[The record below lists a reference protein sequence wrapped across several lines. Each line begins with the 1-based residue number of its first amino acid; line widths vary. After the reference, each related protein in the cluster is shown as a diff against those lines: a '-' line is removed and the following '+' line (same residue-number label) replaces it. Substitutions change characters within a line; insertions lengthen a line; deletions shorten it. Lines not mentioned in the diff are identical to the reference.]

1 MPPAPDTP
9 RPTCIP
15 FRPRQRRAD
24 APPILR
30 RHYRAA
36 RFLAIR
42 SRQAG
47 LTSHPACA
55 RYRLD
60 RKIVIG
66 HRALMR
72 RLDCFQKQL
81 ITFHAH
87 ILPLLE
93 HPTLLA
99 PDTLATIIQDAAR
112 ASSLFRTICVALA
125 APSIHRNPI
134 LPLDIFSALPEAS
147 VASPRPLVDP
157 DGIFMDDRIS

>member
-1 MPPAPDTP
+1 MFVHTLDRT
-9 RPTCIP
+9 
-15 FRPRQRRAD
+15 FE
-24 APPILR
+24 
-30 RHYRAA
+30 
-36 RFLAIR
+36 FLAGFWY
-42 SRQAG
+42 ALG
-47 LTSHPACA
+47 WDMEAFFGPFPKT
-55 RYRLD
+55 
-60 RKIVIG
+60 VIG

-93 HPTLLA
+93 HPTLFA

-147 VASPRPLVDP
+147 DASPRPLGDP